1 MMAPILQMRKLRH
14 RGVTLPM
21 KGNQGF
27 ESHFRMIPSFEV
39 LSRRDDFKHTH
50 IQTHL
55 KKEQRDERDIQT
67 IPGMWP
73 LT

>member
-1 MMAPILQMRKLRH
+1 MRKLRH

-21 KGNQGF
+21 RGNKGF
-27 ESHFRMIPSFEV
+27 KFHFRMIPPFEG
-39 LSRRDDFKHTH
+39 LSRRDDIKKNTH
-50 IQTHL
+50 THL
-55 KKEQRDERDIQT
+55 KEKEQRDERGIQA